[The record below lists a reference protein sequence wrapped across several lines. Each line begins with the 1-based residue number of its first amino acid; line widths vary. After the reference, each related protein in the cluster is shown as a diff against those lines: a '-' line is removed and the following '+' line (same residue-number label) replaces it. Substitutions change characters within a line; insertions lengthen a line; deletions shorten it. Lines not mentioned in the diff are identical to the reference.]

1 MIFIQTVRMDWWTD
15 LPKTGS
21 HQSGESSL
29 LDSKRS
35 SESKFAQF
43 KNRVTNKD
51 VDLSESLWSIIII
64 IYCNLQKSVTFG
76 NDDVC
81 ELLTI

>member
-1 MIFIQTVRMDWWTD
+1 MIFIQTVCMDLWTD

-51 VDLSESLWSIIII
+51 VDLSESLWCIII